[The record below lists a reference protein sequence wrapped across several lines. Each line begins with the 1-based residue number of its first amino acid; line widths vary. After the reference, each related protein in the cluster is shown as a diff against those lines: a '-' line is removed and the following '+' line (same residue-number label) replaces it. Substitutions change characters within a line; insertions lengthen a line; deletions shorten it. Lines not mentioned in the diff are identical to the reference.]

1 MRLFFFFVLLSAG
14 FMQLFRGVPRMLVH
28 FEVSLPSFAFMEGMV
43 HGVWPAGEVSPI
55 RDGLEQDGEQ
65 NGKGVGGTRT
75 KRAPDGTMRRVWQ
88 GLFF

>member
-1 MRLFFFFVLLSAG
+1 
-14 FMQLFRGVPRMLVH
+14 MLVH

-88 GLFF
+88 GLFFLIFTFSFKTDFSTRRDSR